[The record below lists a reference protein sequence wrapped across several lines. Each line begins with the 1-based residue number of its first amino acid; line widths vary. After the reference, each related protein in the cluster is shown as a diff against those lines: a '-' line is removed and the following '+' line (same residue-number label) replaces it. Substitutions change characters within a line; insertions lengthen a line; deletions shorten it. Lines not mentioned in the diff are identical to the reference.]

1 MPRTPFLA
9 TYLPRRQCGTNSKS
23 NVPHLRPTCAAKQS
37 PTTTTGPSQV
47 NKSKIHFPLFV
58 IFWRVRA
65 SHNLMEH
72 EIPLHLVGPINC
84 LSSNPLGMTG
94 EVRGCAPAEN
104 AYEVPNRIGCG
115 RDDGADRTVFC
126 LCGTDLCN
134 GASRL
139 SAHVL
144 PWSMT
149 KLTLP
154 LALLMLNFLIL
165 RTFSYSWRPQRNK
178 SHFCGFS
185 LFLFVLTW

>member
-1 MPRTPFLA
+1 MRIRRNFWTTFLMLSA
-9 TYLPRRQCGTNSKS
+9 WFPCSCLGIHCYQCGVEDAENAFPCHIFAKAPMWHQFEVECPASP
-23 NVPHLRPTCAAKQS
+23 PHLCGKTI
-37 PTTTTGPSQV
+37 THYDDGT
-47 NKSKIHFPLFV
+47 
-58 IFWRVRA
+58 
-65 SHNLMEH
+65 E
-72 EIPLHLVGPINC
+72 
-84 LSSNPLGMTG
+84 SS

-139 SAHVL
+139 SADVL

-165 RTFSYSWRPQRNK
+165 RTFSYS
-178 SHFCGFS
+178 
-185 LFLFVLTW
+185 

>member
-1 MPRTPFLA
+1 
-9 TYLPRRQCGTNSKS
+9 
-23 NVPHLRPTCAAKQS
+23 
-37 PTTTTGPSQV
+37 
-47 NKSKIHFPLFV
+47 
-58 IFWRVRA
+58 
-65 SHNLMEH
+65 
-72 EIPLHLVGPINC
+72 
-84 LSSNPLGMTG
+84 MTG

-115 RDDGADRTVFC
+115 RDDGADKTVFC

-139 SAHVL
+139 SADVL

-165 RTFSYSWRPQRNK
+165 RTFPYSWRPK
-178 SHFCGFS
+178 KKITFLW
-185 LFLFVLTW
+185 LFLFSYVIINVCTISLVADSGPATNLNRIKVFYCFTNLSGASLDQIRWEQVSRERKERNRRMRNQRIQSIVSLQKCK